1 LEKYERLTYLYKTN
15 IMRNKLTRKIQQLAR
30 TIIENKTPGDVW
42 RATSPM
48 MKIKLL
54 KRLGVEDESTAKKY
68 IETYK
73 DKSWDEVKKAVSDLT
88 MNENKSNKM
97 KKSELKAKI
106 KEMIMAETS
115 LYEAKKK
122 KDEAEDEI
130 SIEDDTFT
138 PEPEANTPP
147 AAEPNPVEPA
157 EIEPEI
163 KAVQDALNKAQEEAE
178 KLGDKKLLAQIGNT
192 ITFFT
197 RAHISEP
204 GRGEPK

>member
-1 LEKYERLTYLYKTN
+1 
-15 IMRNKLTRKIQQLAR
+15 MRNNFNKVRKLTR
-30 TIIENKTPGDVW
+30 TILENRQPGDVW

-54 KRLGVEDESTAKKY
+54 KRLGIKDEETAKKY

-73 DKSWDEVKKAVSDLT
+73 NKSWADVKKAVSDLT
-88 MNENKSNKM
+88 IDENKSSKM

-106 KEMIMAETS
+106 KEMIMAE
-115 LYEAKKK
+115 AKKK
-122 KDEAEDEI
+122 KGKETDVDTDEI

-138 PEPEANTPP
+138 PEPEANTQLT
-147 AAEPNPVEPA
+147 AEPNPTETP
-157 EIEPEI
+157 EIEPEV

-204 GRGEPK
+204 GRGEPKK